1 MREPQVFNKQ
11 EWLVHPFVISA
22 GTTALQA
29 ACELLFIHGSD
40 LTWGAD
46 GFGLFLV
53 DVNTDD
59 RFDAVIQVA
68 EARSKL
74 NLSSAAGPILSKL
87 QPHLIKMAAD
97 VARELGDD
105 SEPGAR
111 EKIIGRVVGSGIA
124 SEQAKLDLDRL
135 APQAFGLNEWMTI
148 ADAVASSRLRSALQ
162 LRKRQLASTGK
173 TDEEYQNMLDALA
186 ELNLL
191 NHVAWVAYPQDNLN
205 LEISVASQGQF
216 KATAAV
222 QDASTIEWLRL
233 QSEFADLKRGQEKAL
248 PLFIAAFI
256 NGHHAG
262 PRQAFA
268 NAQYGASNAPELDV
282 VIPSL
287 AMGFEVKLYQSP
299 FAQTDNKLVTL
310 ANQLKRQLV
319 HYAKA
324 GCRQMVYVCNLS
336 QEMADQVLTTAKRDA
351 KVTLETMA
359 VGGGLGSLLPLLNG
373 VVKQLEISQQAHFE
387 HLVQT
392 HLAGSRPKRKR
403 GKR

>member
-11 EWLVHPFVISA
+11 EWLVHPLVIAA

-74 NLSSAAGPILSKL
+74 NLSSAAGPIFGKL
-87 QPHLIKMAAD
+87 QPHFIRMAAD

-105 SEPGAR
+105 PEPGAR
-111 EKIIGRVVGSGIA
+111 EKIIRRVVGSEIA
-124 SEQAKLDLDRL
+124 SEPAKLDLDRL
-135 APQAFGLNEWMTI
+135 APQAFGLNEWRTI
-148 ADAVASSRLRSALQ
+148 ADAVASSLLRSALQ

-173 TDEEYQNMLDALA
+173 TDEEYQTMLDALA

-191 NHVAWVAYPQDNLN
+191 NHVARVAYPQDNLN

-233 QSEFADLKRGQEKAL
+233 QSELAALKRGQEKAL

-256 NGHHAG
+256 NGHHLG

-282 VIPSL
+282 AIPSL

-310 ANQLKRQLV
+310 ANQLKKQLA

-324 GCRQMVYVCNLS
+324 GCRQMIYVCNLS
-336 QEMADQVLTTAKRDA
+336 QEMADQVLTAAKRDA